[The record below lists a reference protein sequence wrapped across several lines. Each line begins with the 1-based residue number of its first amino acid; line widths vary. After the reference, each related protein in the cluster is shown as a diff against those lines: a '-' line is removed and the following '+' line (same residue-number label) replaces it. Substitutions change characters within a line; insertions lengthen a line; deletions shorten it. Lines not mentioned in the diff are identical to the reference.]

1 MMSVIVSGALM
12 GEVLVISGASFAREI
27 RSPTPSAVP
36 AAARAGEKSLP
47 AVPVGVPPA
56 SMTDGSRPVQ
66 AQDSPDSAV
75 AGFIVDRYLVEGN
88 SLLLGG
94 KIEALLAKHKRSGM
108 TLKDIEQARADL
120 EKAYRDAGYPTVL
133 VTIPEQTIEGGTV
146 RLMVVEGRLGGIAVT
161 GNTYFEKYEILDK
174 LPSLKYGQ
182 VLYEP
187 AFTKELDLLN
197 VHPDRKVAP
206 VLKPG
211 EETGLVNLEL
221 KVKDRLPVHGK
232 LEGDNKGPVTTPRN
246 RLVAEIQHA
255 DLFGGDEIL
264 TVNTVQTPT
273 AWGQVQNYGASLVVP
288 IVWPDHLLSVYA
300 SKSNSKSIL
309 AGSAVSVGGGDVA
322 IAGNATIAGFRY
334 LFPVWKGQTS
344 THTLSIG
351 MDYKRLEK
359 TEAQFSGNL
368 GTAVVLSPIQYT
380 PVSLGYTGTFQ
391 DTSGSSRLFGTAK
404 GYVAGM
410 IPGGRKKDFV
420 GDPNDPN
427 VPGQARVGSDGT
439 FAVLQGGLER
449 VQVLPME
456 FTLLLHADG
465 QWGTQPLVPAEQF
478 FAGGMDTVRG
488 YDNYEAVADHAIR
501 GRAELTTPELLQVP
515 IDRFWQRKK
524 SADWLLR
531 FKGAV
536 FYDAANLWV
545 AKPQPGQIGSFR
557 LEGTG
562 FGLRAKFPKDIGE
575 LKIDHAWALRQT
587 GVTQRG
593 DMFTHF
599 SVSLTF

>member
-1 MMSVIVSGALM
+1 M
-12 GEVLVISGASFAREI
+12 
-27 RSPTPSAVP
+27 
-36 AAARAGEKSLP
+36 
-47 AVPVGVPPA
+47 
-56 SMTDGSRPVQ
+56 
-66 AQDSPDSAV
+66 
-75 AGFIVDRYLVEGN
+75 
-88 SLLLGG
+88 
-94 KIEALLAKHKRSGM
+94 
-108 TLKDIEQARADL
+108 
-120 EKAYRDAGYPTVL
+120 
-133 VTIPEQTIEGGTV
+133 
-146 RLMVVEGRLGGIAVT
+146 
-161 GNTYFEKYEILDK
+161 
-174 LPSLKYGQ
+174 
-182 VLYEP
+182 
-187 AFTKELDLLN
+187 
-197 VHPDRKVAP
+197 
-206 VLKPG
+206 
-211 EETGLVNLEL
+211 
-221 KVKDRLPVHGK
+221 
-232 LEGDNKGPVTTPRN
+232 
-246 RLVAEIQHA
+246 
-255 DLFGGDEIL
+255 
-264 TVNTVQTPT
+264 
-273 AWGQVQNYGASLVVP
+273 
-288 IVWPDHLLSVYA
+288 
-300 SKSNSKSIL
+300 
-309 AGSAVSVGGGDVA
+309 
-322 IAGNATIAGFRY
+322 
-334 LFPVWKGQTS
+334 
-344 THTLSIG
+344 
-351 MDYKRLEK
+351 
-359 TEAQFSGNL
+359 
-368 GTAVVLSPIQYT
+368 
-380 PVSLGYTGTFQ
+380 
-391 DTSGSSRLFGTAK
+391 FGTAK

-515 IDRFWQRKK
+515 IDRFWQRIK